1 MRAWIFHGPGDLRLE
16 DVPETQPGPGEVKIA
31 VKAAATCGTDLK
43 TYRRGH
49 PTIPVTPSPFGHEPA
64 GQVIAV
70 GEGVTG
76 FKEGDRVVCAN
87 TVPCGHCFYCSIDR
101 ESLCPNLEFL
111 YGAFA
116 DELIIPASIVRRNT
130 YHIPS
135 HLSYASVAPLEPLAT
150 VCHGIDQSG
159 IRLGDTVV
167 VNGAGPV
174 GQMHTRLASA
184 RGAHVISV
192 DRYAWRLDQAK
203 AAGAIATVN
212 IDGIDDPDEVVA
224 MIKAHTPQHRGAD
237 VAIEAVGLAVVWEQT
252 WKVLRPGGV
261 AIMFGG
267 TPANEMM
274 QLNTSVMH
282 YQEIEIKGIF
292 HHTPRYVRMAV
303 DMLASGIVDGNAL
316 ITEIRPLDALIDSLE
331 DMAQG
336 KGSKYALVPDHA
348 RT

>member
-16 DVPETQPGPGEVKIA
+16 DVPSQHPGPGAIKIA

-64 GQVIAV
+64 GIVTEV
-70 GEGVTG
+70 GDGVTK

-87 TVPCGHCFYCSIDR
+87 TVPCGACFYCSIDR

-116 DELIIPASIVRRNT
+116 EELIIPPAITARNT
-130 YHIPS
+130 YRIPD
-135 HLSYASVAPLEPLAT
+135 HLSYAAVSPLEPLAT
-150 VCHGIDQSG
+150 VVHGIDQSG

-174 GQMHTRLASA
+174 GQMHTRLATA
-184 RGAHVISV
+184 RGGHVISV
-192 DRYAWRLDQAK
+192 DVSEWRLERAK
-203 AAGAIATVN
+203 AAGAVATVN
-212 IDGIDDPDEVVA
+212 ITGIDDIDEIARLVKAQTPDG
-224 MIKAHTPQHRGAD
+224 RGAD
-237 VAIEAVGLAVVWEQT
+237 VAIEAVGLAKVWEQT

-267 TPANEMM
+267 TPKNEMM

-282 YQEIEIKGIF
+282 YEEIEIKGIF
-292 HHTPRYVRMAV
+292 HHAPKYVRMAV
-303 DMLASGIVDGNAL
+303 DMLDSGIVDGQGL
-316 ITEIRPLDALIDSLE
+316 ITESRPLEALIDSLE

-336 KGSKYALVPDHA
+336 KGSKYALVPELPA
-348 RT
+348 A

>member
-1 MRAWIFHGPGDLRLE
+1 MRAWIFHGPGDVRLE
-16 DVPETQPGPGEVKIA
+16 DVPVQHPGPGEIKIA

-64 GQVIAV
+64 GAVIEV
-70 GEGVTG
+70 GEGVTR

-87 TVPCGHCFYCSIDR
+87 TVPCGKCFYCSIDR

-116 DELIIPASIVRRNT
+116 EELVIPASITARNT
-130 YHIPS
+130 YSIPD
-135 HLSYASVAPLEPLAT
+135 HLSYEAVAPLEPLAT
-150 VCHGIDQSG
+150 VVHGIDCSG

-174 GQMHTRLASA
+174 GQMHTRLATA
-184 RGAHVISV
+184 RGGHVISV
-192 DRYAWRLDQAK
+192 DQSEWRLERAK
-203 AAGAIATVN
+203 AAGAVTTVN
-212 IDGIDDPDEVVA
+212 ISGMTDIDEIAALV
-224 MIKAHTPQHRGAD
+224 KSHTPEGRGAD
-237 VAIEAVGLAVVWEQT
+237 VAIEAVGLAKVWEQT

-267 TPANEMM
+267 TPKNEMM
-274 QLNTSVMH
+274 ELNTSVMH

-292 HHTPRYVRMAV
+292 HHTPNYVRMAI
-303 DMLASGIVDGNAL
+303 DMLDSGIVDGQGL
-316 ITEIRPLDALIDSLE
+316 ITETRPLEALIDSLE

-336 KGSKYALVPDHA
+336 KGSKYALCPDLPA
-348 RT
+348 